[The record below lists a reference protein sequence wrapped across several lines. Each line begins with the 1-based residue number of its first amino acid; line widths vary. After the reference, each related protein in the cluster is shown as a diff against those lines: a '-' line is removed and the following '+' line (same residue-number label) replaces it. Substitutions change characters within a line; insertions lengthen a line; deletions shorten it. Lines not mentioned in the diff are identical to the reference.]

1 MKYSFI
7 KPKRKTLIS
16 IETKVWIFFIV
27 VNMGVLFSF
36 YSYVKLEHSLVKDDI
51 VNNTNM
57 TKNLNQKVKNVND
70 TIELVKKEKMFVE
83 EIYSNNIVI
92 KDSIQNLFELIPSQ
106 ITLSSV
112 FVHQDELIIQGV
124 TPTKEIYKFLLEVP
138 FTSIFEDTN
147 VEFYKRIDGLY
158 NFRSINT
165 FESVKNG
172 L

>member
-16 IETKVWIFFIV
+16 IETKIWIFFIV
-27 VNMGVLFSF
+27 INMGALFSF
-36 YSYVKLEHSLVKDDI
+36 YSFVKFEHQLIKDDI
-51 VNNTNM
+51 KKNEQM
-57 TKNLNQKVKNVND
+57 TKQLQAKVKNIND
-70 TIELVKKEKMFVE
+70 NIEFVKTEKRFTE
-83 EIYSNNIVI
+83 EIFSSNIVV

-112 FVHQDELIIQGV
+112 FVHNDELIIQGV
-124 TPTKEIYKFLLEVP
+124 TPTKEVYKFLLEVP
-138 FTSIFEDTN
+138 FTSIFEDTS
-147 VEFYKRIDGLY
+147 VEFYQRPDRLY

-165 FESVKNG
+165 FETTKNG